1 MAIEKDKIRA
11 KSLYNTL
18 DRIGLVA
25 NIKVADIINIDEWWD
40 GEKFDRILL
49 DAPCS
54 ATGVIRRHPEIKL
67 FRTKDEISKINK
79 LQMKLLKTLWGT
91 LKENGLLLYVTCSIF
106 NQENCDLIKNFI
118 SNNSECNLKPIIK
131 KWGFDTG
138 YGRQILTGQDNMD
151 GFFYACLTKNTK
163 C

>member
-1 MAIEKDKIRA
+1 MKQYLTYD
-11 KSLYNTL
+11 
-18 DRIGLVA
+18 DVQ
-25 NIKVADIINIDEWWD
+25 
-40 GEKFDRILL
+40 IL
-49 DAPCS
+49 PKYS
-54 ATGVIRRHPEIKL
+54 EIKHRSL
-67 FRTKDEISKINK
+67 CDTTTRVTKNYKSSNI
-79 LQMKLLKTLWGT
+79 
-91 LKENGLLLYVTCSIF
+91 
-106 NQENCDLIKNFI
+106 IKDFV